1 MARDYFFA
9 FGSGNPATNASLA
22 PTFITFVNSAGTT
35 FAAPAIAEKYPG
47 SGLYYVSYGAT
58 QTMAFVLDGATSGL
72 ATSDRYIAGVFDP
85 YDQFGVTL
93 NAAYALGVT
102 GVAIGTT
109 LIGYGN
115 SLLSLGNS
123 NIALGNSNI
132 ALGFSNIALGNS
144 NIALGNTN
152 LALEGI
158 GLTAMAGY
166 GITLVAQGA
175 TVVGIGNTLLGL
187 GSSFGGLAAILGTTA
202 SSYGSTNVDPVD
214 VMGYL
219 KRSREFNEG
228 NQTYTKATGLL
239 DFYVRGGVT
248 LLIEKTI
255 SDNSTNTTKT

>member
-9 FGSGNPATNASLA
+9 FGSGNPSTYASLA

-35 FAAPAIAEKYPG
+35 FSAPSIAEKYPG

-72 ATSDRYIAGVFDP
+72 ATADRYIAGVFDP

-109 LIGYGN
+109 LTGFG
-115 SLLSLGNS
+115 LS

-132 ALGFSNIALGNS
+132 ALGMTNVAIGLTGTAIGNLNIG
-144 NIALGNTN
+144 LGNTN
-152 LALEGI
+152 IALESI

-166 GITLVAQGA
+166 GITQVAQGA
-175 TVVGIGNTLLGL
+175 TLVGIGNSLSAIGFSL
-187 GSSFGGLAAILGTTA
+187 GSMALAIGSTA
-202 SSYGSTNVDPVD
+202 STIGSTAISPGD
-214 VMGYL
+214 VMGFL
-219 KRSREFNEG
+219 MRAREFAEG

-239 DFYVRGGVT
+239 DYYVRGGVT
-248 LLIEKTI
+248 LLIEKTV
-255 SDNSTNTTKT
+255 SDSSLTTTKT

>member
-35 FAAPAIAEKYPG
+35 FAPPSIAEKYPG

-58 QTMAFVLDGATSGL
+58 QTMAFILDGATSGL
-72 ATSDRYIAGVFDP
+72 ATTDRYIAGVFDP
-85 YDQFGVTL
+85 YDQFGITL
-93 NAAYALGVT
+93 NAAFASGFTSV
-102 GVAIGTT
+102 VIGTT

-115 SLLSLGNS
+115 SLLALGNSNIALGTS

-132 ALGFSNIALGNS
+132 ALGTTNIF
-144 NIALGNTN
+144 
-152 LALEGI
+152 LEGI

-166 GITLVAQGA
+166 GITLVAQGV
-175 TVVGIGNTLLGL
+175 TVVSIGNTLLAI
-187 GSSFGGLAAILGTTA
+187 GSSFGGLASILGTTA
-202 SSYGSTNVDPVD
+202 SSYGSTSVDPVD

-219 KRSREFNEG
+219 KRSREFQEG

-239 DFYVRGGVT
+239 DFYVRGGAT

-255 SDNSTNTTKT
+255 SDNSTTTTKT